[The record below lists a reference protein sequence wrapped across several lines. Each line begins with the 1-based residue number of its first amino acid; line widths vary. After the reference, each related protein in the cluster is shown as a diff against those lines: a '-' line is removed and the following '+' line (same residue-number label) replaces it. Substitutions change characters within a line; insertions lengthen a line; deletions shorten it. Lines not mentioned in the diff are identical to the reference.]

1 MGLDELSAAQC
12 QHVCAIS
19 LRRILGVRGN
29 VRAVLLG
36 QIRETIA
43 VILDLP

>member
-1 MGLDELSAAQC
+1 VGQPETTGPKDQAPDFETDVPALS
-12 QHVCAIS
+12 
-19 LRRILGVRGN
+19 
-29 VRAVLLG
+29 